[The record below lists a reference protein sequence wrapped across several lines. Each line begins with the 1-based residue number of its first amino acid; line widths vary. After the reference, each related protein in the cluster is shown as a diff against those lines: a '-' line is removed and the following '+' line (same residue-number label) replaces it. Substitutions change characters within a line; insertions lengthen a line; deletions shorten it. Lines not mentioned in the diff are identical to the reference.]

1 MRESKPPATVHVLV
15 PRMEIAS
22 EKEVSEVL
30 ERHGIELDALPKIRI
45 TDPALIP
52 LGPKI
57 GDVIK
62 IYRLSPA
69 TGSETLYYRRVV
81 E

>member
-1 MRESKPPATVHVLV
+1 MPESKLASTVHVLV
-15 PRMEIAS
+15 PRMEVAS
-22 EKEVSEVL
+22 QKEVGEML
-30 ERHGIELDALPKIRI
+30 EKHGISAEDLPRIRI

-62 IYRLSPA
+62 IFRQSPA
-69 TGSETLYYRRVV
+69 TCCEVLYYRLVV

>member
-1 MRESKPPATVHVLV
+1 ML
-15 PRMEIAS
+15 
-22 EKEVSEVL
+22 EK
-30 ERHGIELDALPKIRI
+30 HGIAANDLPRVRI

-52 LGPKI
+52 LGPKL

-62 IYRLSPA
+62 IFRQSPA
-69 TGSETLYYRRVV
+69 TGSEVLYYRLVV

>member
-1 MRESKPPATVHVLV
+1 MPESKPPSTVHVLV
-15 PRMEIAS
+15 PVMEVAS
-22 EKEVSEVL
+22 QKEVDEVL
-30 ERHGIELDALPKIRI
+30 EKHCIALDALPKIRV

-52 LGPKI
+52 LGPKV

-62 IYRLSPA
+62 IYRPSPA
-69 TGSETLYYRRVV
+69 TGSETPYYRRVV